1 MTSFNKKIIFIM
13 GVSGCGKSS
22 VGQLLADELSTVFI
36 DADDHH
42 LPANI
47 EKMSQG
53 TPLTDEDRAPWLDK
67 INQIATEHLTT
78 GAVIACSGL
87 KETYRKR
94 LVKSIEKHAVWV
106 YLKGD
111 YDLIY
116 RRMKDRKGH
125 FMGAAM
131 LKSQFDTLQEPSD
144 AVVVDIANS
153 LERVIR
159 DIALGLAY
167 TE

>member
-1 MTSFNKKIIFIM
+1 MTSFSKKIIFIM

-53 TPLTDEDRAPWLDK
+53 TPLSDEDRAPWLDK
-67 INQIATEHLTT
+67 INQIATEHLAT

-94 LVKSIEKHAVWV
+94 LVKSIETHSVWV

-153 LERVIR
+153 LERVVR
-159 DIALGLAY
+159 DIVLGLAY